1 MRAFW
6 PVASMSIAL
15 AVLYTLSALW
25 VTFNPASGC
34 TVDGQPCA
42 AVGIAKLA
50 LSIGLPPLALLAVVL
65 VGVRLRRHSPRAA
78 LAWVASPPMVIV
90 AVVAAKVMGAGA

>member
-6 PVASMSIAL
+6 PVAAINIVL

-34 TVDGQPCA
+34 TVAGQPCA
-42 AVGIAKLA
+42 SIGVTRLFLYIGSPALA
-50 LSIGLPPLALLAVVL
+50 LVAVVWI
-65 VGVRLRRHSPRAA
+65 GVRIRRHSPRAA
-78 LAWVASPPMVIV
+78 VAWVASPLLLMG
-90 AVVAAKVMGAGA
+90 AMVAANIIGSGG